1 MVFKIEDIITDPELK
16 TRYWLVRKC
25 VCLVAYYGG
34 LRTNEVRSIEFGKT
48 FSGGVSSFEHDSN
61 GYWFSFERSK
71 QRGATETTTICVP
84 RRQSDWSP
92 VCSDSF
98 RSPVDY
104 DPASIID
111 EYLAVLESDYKL
123 SREELTGPFFRST
136 HGVDGLK
143 FVQLPLGVN
152 MLAKVGIEFASQ
164 HLLPNPLG
172 FTSHCWRRSC
182 GTNAS
187 NAGVN
192 VTTLMA
198 QLGWSTPKTA
208 LGYVKKSKVTS
219 LTMSMFL
226 SNIQRQNKV
235 LSPSGVRSTPEG
247 VQLLKSDNDP
257 RSAKKKLNSN
267 LVSPLVGLGHESD
280 LASGPS
286 ESDLEISEFEK
297 SDEVVRECK
306 IAFGELV
313 GNESLVECSSSSSS
327 VGSSSISVVRQT
339 GHRTTRQTA
348 PQTAPPQIAP
358 PQPAPLQTAPIQTAP
373 PQTAPQPASLLP
385 LVDCPSAPS
394 SEVSFS
400 VPTSIEFIDPRAAA
414 ILQNFQN
421 NGNVQIHFHFNDRK

>member
-1 MVFKIEDIITDPELK
+1 
-16 TRYWLVRKC
+16 
-25 VCLVAYYGG
+25 
-34 LRTNEVRSIEFGKT
+34 
-48 FSGGVSSFEHDSN
+48 
-61 GYWFSFERSK
+61 
-71 QRGATETTTICVP
+71 
-84 RRQSDWSP
+84 
-92 VCSDSF
+92 
-98 RSPVDY
+98 VDY

-152 MLAKVGIEFASQ
+152 MLAKVGIEFASK
-164 HLLPNPLG
+164 HVLPNPLG

-235 LSPSGVRSTPEG
+235 LSPSGVRSTPAG

-257 RSAKKKLNSN
+257 RSAKKKLNSK
-267 LVSPLVGLGHESD
+267 LVSPLVGLDHESD

-286 ESDLEISEFEK
+286 ESDFEVSEFEK
-297 SDEVVRECK
+297 SEEVVRECK

-313 GNESLVECSSSSSS
+313 GNESLVDGSSSSSS
-327 VGSSSISVVRQT
+327 VRNSLVLVAPQTAPSSAP
-339 GHRTTRQTA
+339 QTA
-348 PQTAPPQIAP
+348 PQTAIQPTPQTALQSALQHA
-358 PQPAPLQTAPIQTAP
+358 PQPTPQTAPQTALQSALHSA
-373 PQTAPQPASLLP
+373 PQHVPQPASLLP
-385 LVDCPSAPS
+385 LVECPSAPS